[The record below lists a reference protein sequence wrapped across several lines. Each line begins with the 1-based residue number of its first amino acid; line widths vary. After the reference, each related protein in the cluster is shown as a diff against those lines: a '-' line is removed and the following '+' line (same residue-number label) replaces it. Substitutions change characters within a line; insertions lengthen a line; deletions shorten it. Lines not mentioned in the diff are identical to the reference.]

1 MLSPETFSACMTSP
15 QSVSYKH
22 GPGSEDAQGGV
33 VLLGHQLQV
42 VRVFPFPLRPSVLK
56 PNLDLKKILSFPRPQ
71 DSGLDTHLSLCQ
83 LELFG
88 ELHPLGDGQIF
99 VFLKL
104 ALQGLDLSRREGS
117 PGPLLP
123 VITQTVLVL

>member
-1 MLSPETFSACMTSP
+1 MF
-15 QSVSYKH
+15 
-22 GPGSEDAQGGV
+22 
-33 VLLGHQLQV
+33 
-42 VRVFPFPLRPSVLK
+42 
-56 PNLDLKKILSFPRPQ
+56 SFPRER
-71 DSGLDTHLSLCQ
+71 TETEAHLCLRQ
-83 LELFG
+83 LQLFR

-104 ALQGLDLSRREGS
+104 ALQGLDLRRREGS